1 MSYSYYRRNTA
12 VSVNL
17 PLKDGRLLLI
27 YLTKLSNM
35 SSTMSNQI
43 YRPDKLQHVS
53 RALTT
58 GPWYP
63 SSYMNLTEG
72 ASERTLYTF
81 GLNTMP

>member
-1 MSYSYYRRNTA
+1 MPYSYYRRNTA

-27 YLTKLSNM
+27 YLTKLSDM
-35 SSTMSNQI
+35 SSTMNNQI
-43 YRPDKLQHVS
+43 YGPDKLQHVS

-58 GPWYP
+58 GTWYP

-72 ASERTLYTF
+72 TGERTLYTL